1 LKITEDIVAQ
11 YIISN
16 GYEKPRIEIGNYYLE
31 WNDKSYG
38 IYQKEISD
46 LKGFLKNVIP
56 YFDAI
61 YQLLH
66 SLERPRCKEKYG
78 LDKQLIPDIHLSHNN
93 QGHLIR
99 YHLYMKSDG
108 STFIDRTEKLE
119 VVNEGEES
127 SKKVNVRPRNH
138 VDSGLSLE
146 WILGQLLFN
155 RQGIIGVKD

>member
-1 LKITEDIVAQ
+1 MKIREDIVAQ

-16 GYEKPRIEIGNYYLE
+16 GYVKPRLEIGNYYLE

-38 IYQKEISD
+38 IYQKEISE

-66 SLERPRCKEKYG
+66 SLERPRRKEKYG
-78 LDKQLIPDIHLSHNN
+78 LDKQLFPDIHISHYN
-93 QGHLIR
+93 QGRIIS

-108 STFIDRTEKLE
+108 STFIHRTEKLE
-119 VVNEGEES
+119 LVNEGEES
-127 SKKVNVRPRNH
+127 SKKLNVRPRNRIN
-138 VDSGLSLE
+138 SGLSLD
-146 WILGQLLFN
+146 WKLGRLLFN
-155 RQGIIGVKD
+155 RQGIIDVKD